1 MRDMVVQ
8 YERRP
13 ITVDDFDRMINAGI
27 FGPDERIELVEGVL
41 ISHSP
46 PHNPPHAG
54 TTGRLTRLFGERFG
68 RRVVLWIQLPIV
80 VANRT
85 ELEPDVS
92 LLIDRGHFYEQTLP
106 RVRDVYAVL
115 EVADSSLWYDRGKKL
130 ELYAESGISE
140 YWIVDVA
147 KQGIQIF
154 TQPLGRRYGSYRL
167 ALRGTSVAFTAFPDV
182 VFAVDELLG

>member
-27 FGPDERIELVEGVL
+27 FGPDERVELVEGVL

-54 TTGRLTRLFGERFG
+54 TTGCLTRLFGERFG
-68 RRVVLWIQLPIV
+68 RRIVLWIQLPIV
-80 VANRT
+80 VSNRT
-85 ELEPDVS
+85 ELEPDVT
-92 LLIDRGHFYEQTLP
+92 LLIDRGHFYKETLP

-130 ELYAESGISE
+130 EIYAESGVPE

-147 KQGIQIF
+147 KQGIQIYSK
-154 TQPLGRRYGSYRL
+154 PRGRRYESYRL
-167 ALRGTSVAFTAFPDV
+167 ALRGNTVAFTAFPDV
-182 VFAVDELLG
+182 VFTVDELLD